1 MPFKMNIT
9 YTMALL
15 RKSVHLFLG
24 PTNSGKTHDAVAAL
38 CKTQRG
44 AFASPLRMLA
54 HEIYDKLCNKIGPS
68 HVGLITG
75 EERINEKARI
85 ICCTAEC
92 TPQEGNVL
100 VVDEAHW
107 ACDPERGHVW
117 TRLLMNRGYDEYYI
131 IAAKETEGLLRKAY
145 ADCDLDVTYKARLAK
160 LDTKLRH
167 FDFKRRLPADFLP
180 AAFVAFSRKSVMAT
194 ANRLRQLG
202 HRPAVIYGALPPETR
217 RIQIAKLMSGECDT
231 IVTTDVI
238 GHGVNLPIESVVFT
252 ETDKY
257 DGTEMR
263 ELRIWEGAQIS
274 GRAGRGPQ
282 SCGKVFYSLEAN
294 KAFLHDALAAA
305 NGTKQTDLK
314 VDIATV
320 MPSLG
325 ELGLHGATDAAG
337 LLGALES
344 WAEQFDGHAD
354 WVQPLREHSVYRR
367 LEWFMETVVGQGIDT
382 GSREAV
388 WALATAPI
396 SEQNWE
402 RIATEYW
409 FGNRR
414 LEAEPVRASDDLMT
428 LEQAISWVNDLRVVK
443 LMGGKMGND
452 LCVEGDLDT
461 IYKSA
466 VAMLNVK
473 LEKKTKSSR

>member
-1 MPFKMNIT
+1 
-9 YTMALL
+9 MALL
-15 RKSVHLFLG
+15 SKKVHLFLG

-38 CKTQRG
+38 CHTKRG

-54 HEIYDKLCNKIGPS
+54 HEIYDKLCVKIGPS

-92 TPQEGNVL
+92 TPPEGDVL

-145 ADCDLDVTYKARLAK
+145 TDCDVDVTYKARLAK

-167 FDFKRRLPADFLP
+167 FDFKRKLSNEFLP

-194 ANRLRQLG
+194 ADRLRKLG
-202 HRPAVIYGALPPETR
+202 HKPAVVYGALPPETR
-217 RIQIAKLMSGECDT
+217 RIQIAKLMSGQCDT

-257 DGTEMR
+257 DGTESR

-282 SCGKVFYSLEAN
+282 SCGKVFYCAN
-294 KAFLHDALAAA
+294 ANDDFLRDALSAA
-305 NGTKQTDLK
+305 NGTRATDLK
-314 VDIATV
+314 VDVATI

-325 ELGLHGATDAAG
+325 ELREHGATDAVG
-337 LLGALES
+337 LLTALES
-344 WAEQFDGHAD
+344 WAEQFDGQSD

-367 LEWFMETVVGQGIDT
+367 LEWFMDNVANETDADT

-402 RIATEYW
+402 RVASEFW
-409 FGNRR
+409 LGER
-414 LEAEPVRASDDLMT
+414 LLEVQPVKSTDDLMA

-443 LMGGKMGND
+443 LMGGKLGNS
-452 LCVEGDLDT
+452 LRVEGDLDK
-461 IYKSA
+461 IYKDA
-466 VAMLNVK
+466 VELLNVR
-473 LEKKTKSSR
+473 LEKKAAGGRR